1 MKIIITVLSV
11 GFALFVNA
19 QELGAETGFDLAPEL
34 RGLESSNP
42 EAHRVLR
49 DGTFDTMHPD
59 EKVAFA
65 AERWTE
71 AFEQNRLATEAA
83 GKMVR
88 ELQGVRE
95 GNLPPKAQATID
107 EAISRAMLMLIDA
120 VDGVQRGELSAVEP
134 DQGNEA
140 QR

>member
-1 MKIIITVLSV
+1 MKMIITALSV
-11 GFALFVNA
+11 GLAVFANA
-19 QELGAETGFDLAPEL
+19 EELGAETGFDLAPEL

-71 AFEQNRLATEAA
+71 AFEHNPVVTEAA
-83 GKMVR
+83 SQMVR
-88 ELQGVRE
+88 ELQGIRE
-95 GNLPPKAQATID
+95 GNLSRRAQATID
-107 EAISRAMLMLIDA
+107 EAIHRAMLGLIHAIDP
-120 VDGVQRGELSAVEP
+120 VQRGEVPAVEP
-134 DQGNEA
+134 DQDNEA